1 MPYQRRYRRR
11 RYRRKPPTRGQI
23 YGSAARQLYKD
34 VNKLK
39 NMINVEYKYHDYQ
52 SSNSLTTTPIV
63 NAINLVNE
71 GDTAQTHDGSMFR
84 IKSLQIQG
92 NCSLNTSV
100 ANPNK
105 VRIAV
110 VLDTDAAAST
120 VVPTYSEIYDS
131 TGQQINA
138 LRNLENR
145 SRFVILKQWD
155 FILNPN
161 GNEGKVVKYFRKL
174 DLKVQ
179 IIGTATEANLKKNGL
194 YLVMLSDNTTVDT
207 VLFDVTTRIRYID
220 N

>member
-1 MPYQRRYRRR
+1 M
-11 RYRRKPPTRGQI
+11 KEI
-23 YGSAARQLYKD
+23 YTG
-34 VNKLK
+34 
-39 NMINVEYKYHDYQ
+39 
-52 SSNSLTTTPIV
+52 
-63 NAINLVNE
+63 
-71 GDTAQTHDGSMFR
+71 
-84 IKSLQIQG
+84 
-92 NCSLNTSV
+92 
-100 ANPNK
+100 
-105 VRIAV
+105 IAV